1 MKISTSE
8 RLAKVLDEEGL
19 LEMAARA
26 RTGYYDGYRSHL
38 ATPTA
43 QLVLDLFSVKRN
55 DLARRAM
62 GGEWAGT
69 REECLAWWR
78 SQPMFDR

>member
-1 MKISTSE
+1 MRILTSE
-8 RLAKVLDEEGL
+8 RLAKVLEEEELFDLAG
-19 LEMAARA
+19 RA
-26 RTGYYDGYRSHL
+26 RIGYYDEYRSSL

-43 QLVLDLFSVKRN
+43 QLVLDLFTVKRD

-62 GGEWAGT
+62 SGEWRGT

-78 SQPMFDR
+78 SRPMF

>member
-1 MKISTSE
+1 MRILTSE
-8 RLAKVLDEEGL
+8 RLAKVLEQEEL
-19 LEMAARA
+19 MNMAARA
-26 RTGYYDGYRSHL
+26 RTGYYDEYRSQL

-43 QLVLDLFSVKRN
+43 QLVLDLFTVKRD

-62 GGEWAGT
+62 NGEWKGT

-78 SQPMFDR
+78 AQPMF